1 MLEINST
8 SDMSINAGEVTAVYT
23 DHGAAEEDMGSETT
37 LLLGNRAVEQRAKGA
52 SFTSSVFNLMNAIM
66 GSGILGLAY
75 AMAHTGVVGFCILLL
90 LVSSLAAYSINLLL
104 KLCDETGINTYEG
117 LGGRALQ
124 KPGKVLVGVTILIQN
139 IGAMSSYMFIL
150 KTELPAAISSFLSP
164 ETSGGAWYADGRTLL
179 ILVTVCVV
187 LPLALLPRIGFLGY
201 SSSLAFLFMLF
212 FTVVVV
218 VNKWAIPCPLP
229 SNVTHNQISNTT
241 ESDCTPKLFVISS
254 KSAYTIPT
262 MSFSFLCHTA
272 VLPIYSEL
280 DRPTRKRMQNVTNV
294 SISLSSLLYLISALF
309 GYLTFYGHVDTELL
323 LGYNAYLPRDVLV
336 MTVRLAVLLAVV
348 LTVPLIHFPARKA
361 IIMLF
366 CGDGAFSWVHHI
378 FSTLLI
384 LAVVMVLAIFVPD
397 IRNVFGVVGST
408 TSTCLLFVFPGM
420 FYLRLSNQPLRSLE
434 SIGAVSLMVFGL
446 FVGLLSLSVIVVTWV
461 QNP

>member
-104 KLCDETGINTYEG
+104 KLCDET
-117 LGGRALQ
+117 
-124 KPGKVLVGVTILIQN
+124 
-139 IGAMSSYMFIL
+139 AMSSYMFIL

-212 FTVVVV
+212 FTVVVRIIRPVV